1 MTDQGIQQICRPL
14 RAAGAGLAMS
24 LLSLGGA
31 FAEEA
36 VRNPVLVELF
46 TSQGCISCP
55 PADEVFGRLAD
66 EPGVIALAL
75 HVDYWDYLGW
85 EDAFAD
91 PAHTTRQKRYALA
104 AGAKMIYTPQVILNG
119 SERIQGAREAEI
131 RAQITDLATRPA
143 PVGLH
148 LKREEGDLAIEI
160 SADPPLSHPAVLHLV
175 RYNPGRE
182 VEIERGENAGHTI
195 TYRNV
200 VTSWTRVADWQGQAP
215 ISLRLPIEG
224 DEPLVVIVQQPG
236 PGAVLAVQ
244 RLE

>member
-1 MTDQGIQQICRPL
+1 
-14 RAAGAGLAMS
+14 MS
-24 LLSLGGA
+24 LLSLSGA
-31 FAEEA
+31 LAGEGA
-36 VRNPVLVELF
+36 QSPVLVELF

-55 PADEVFGRLAD
+55 PADEVFARLAD

-119 SERIQGAREAEI
+119 SERLQGAREAEI
-131 RAQITDLATRPA
+131 RAQIAELATRPV

-148 LKREEGDLAIEI
+148 LKREEGDLEIEV

-175 RYNPGRE
+175 RYLPGSE
-182 VEIERGENAGHTI
+182 VEIERGENAGQTI

-200 VTSWTRVADWQGQAP
+200 VTSWTRLADWQGQAP

-244 RLE
+244 RLD